1 LLNKMAHDGWV
12 TYTQEQEGNRP
23 PRRVFAITPA
33 GEAAFQQL
41 LRESLAKSQPM
52 VYAGNI
58 GLLFLDAIPPEEA
71 LRLLEKRR
79 ASVEGVLQ
87 EADTHEVFE
96 EASSLLLLHQERHLT
111 TELDWL
117 DEVIARIDQSD
128 DDGELTGGFLA

>member
-1 LLNKMAHDGWV
+1 
-12 TYTQEQEGNRP
+12 

-41 LRESLAKSQPM
+41 LRESLADYQPM

-58 GLLFLDAIPPEEA
+58 GLLFLEAIPPEEG
-71 LRLLEKRR
+71 LELLEKRR
-79 ASVEGVLQ
+79 ARVEGVLQ

-111 TELDWL
+111 TELEWL

-128 DDGELTGGFLA
+128 DDG